1 MPQLAHESLTINIG
15 LFVLSALAIAL
26 SGTWMIAIADRL
38 AKQTGLG
45 EALMGAL
52 FLGFS
57 TSLPGIV
64 TSVTAAYS
72 GYPELSISNALGD
85 IAAQT
90 AFLGIADITYL
101 EFNLEYAAASVA
113 TLTQG
118 NLLIVLLAI
127 PLLTIAYPSF
137 TIWGIHPAS
146 IALVAVYIFGLR
158 LVAEA
163 QSLPMWNPKQIDKV
177 TIGIHLA
184 PKINE
189 TSKISVP
196 QEQAI
201 PYAVGVSTAQSI
213 LPAPSIDVNSEI
225 EKPQEFE
232 LESPGIIGLW
242 LRFFLLAAVLAIAG
256 YGLEQTGVYIAN
268 STNLSENVVGS
279 LFTALST
286 SLPELVTALAAVRRG
301 ALTLAVSNVLGGNSF
316 DILFLAISDLAYR
329 DGSIYQALTE
339 HEVFILALTILMTA
353 ILVLGLLRR
362 EKHGIGNIGFESFFV
377 LLLYVGGFLLV
388 FFAG

>member
-1 MPQLAHESLTINIG
+1 MSELAYESFGINIG
-15 LFVLSALAIAL
+15 LFVLSALAIAV
-26 SGTWMIAIADRL
+26 SGTWMIAIAERL

-64 TSVTAAYS
+64 TSITAAYS

-118 NLLIVLLAI
+118 TLLIVLLAI

-158 LVAEA
+158 LVAAA
-163 QSLPMWNPKQIDKV
+163 QTLPMWQHTEKITIDK
-177 TIGIHLA
+177 
-184 PKINE
+184 
-189 TSKISVP
+189 
-196 QEQAI
+196 
-201 PYAVGVSTAQSI
+201 
-213 LPAPSIDVNSEI
+213 LPEA
-225 EKPQEFE
+225 E
-232 LESPGIIGLW
+232 LEAGGLVGLW
-242 LRFFLLAAVLAIAG
+242 LRFLLLAAILAIAG
-256 YGLEQTGVYIAN
+256 YGLEQTGVYIAD

-279 LFTALST
+279 LFTAITT

-316 DILFLAISDLAYR
+316 DILFLAFSDLAYR
-329 DGSIYQALTE
+329 NGSIYQALAD
-339 HEVFILALTILMTA
+339 HEVFVLALTILMTA

-377 LLLYVGGFLLV
+377 LLLYMGGFLLV